1 MPVSPAVLSAQKKGK
16 AKVTFAQAAAAGA
29 ASSPLASTSKAP
41 VTAVAVPSA
50 EQDST
55 MQDNDEDA
63 GEWQTKAGT
72 ADDEEDEDDAV
83 MIDTDSLLP
92 PNPKTTTAASG
103 KESAS
108 SGDQAQLSFP
118 ALSAKEMQGKV
129 ETQTRKVSIPPHRMT
144 PLKRDWPKIYS
155 PLVDECGLMVRMNVG
170 KKNIEMRTSK
180 HTPAPSA
187 TILQRAVDFVAAY
200 GLGFSAEDAVALLR
214 MEDLFVETFEIKDVK
229 TLSGDHL
236 SRAIGRIAG
245 KDGKTRFTI
254 ENTSKTRIVLADQ
267 KIHILGTFQSIKIA
281 RDAICALILGS
292 PPGKV
297 YNGLRTVAAR
307 QRQRF

>member
-41 VTAVAVPSA
+41 VTAVAAAVPSA

-63 GEWQTKAGT
+63 GEWQTRVGT
-72 ADDEEDEDDAV
+72 ADDEEDDAV

-92 PNPKTTTAASG
+92 PKTTTAASG
-103 KESAS
+103 KESTS

>member
-1 MPVSPAVLSAQKKGK
+1 MG
-16 AKVTFAQAAAAGA
+16 
-29 ASSPLASTSKAP
+29 
-41 VTAVAVPSA
+41 
-50 EQDST
+50 
-55 MQDNDEDA
+55 
-63 GEWQTKAGT
+63 TKAGT

-214 MEDLFVETFEIKDVK
+214 MEDLFVETFEIKD
-229 TLSGDHL
+229 
-236 SRAIGRIAG
+236 
-245 KDGKTRFTI
+245 GKTRFTI